1 MGEEIWRIR
10 VIVMRKYSNSNS
22 LILVIHEIY
31 GVNQHIKSFCDLLTK
46 QNFEVTCPNLLE
58 REIPF
63 DYSQE
68 EAAYR
73 HFMEHVGFDRAAR
86 KIKDLLLD
94 VKDEYETIYIIG
106 FSIGATVA
114 WLCSEEDCVDGIV
127 GYYGSRIRDY
137 LELTPRSPAMLFF
150 PREEQSFNVD
160 ELVLTLEKK
169 KIKVHKFTGKHGFSD
184 PYSSRYDAK
193 SEQEAFSKTLDFL
206 LHID

>member
-1 MGEEIWRIR
+1 M
-10 VIVMRKYSNSNS
+10 KKSSNSNS
-22 LILVIHEIY
+22 LIIVIHEIY
-31 GVNQHIKSFCDLLTK
+31 GINQHIKSFCELLTK
-46 QNFEVTCPNLLE
+46 QNLEVICPNLLE
-58 REIPF
+58 QEMPF
-63 DYSQE
+63 DYTQE

-73 HFMEHVGFDRAAR
+73 HFMEHVGFNRAAR

-94 VKDEYETIYIIG
+94 IKDEYETIYIIG

-137 LELTPRSPAMLFF
+137 LELTPRSPAILFF
-150 PREEQSFNVD
+150 PQEEQSFNVD
-160 ELVLTLEKK
+160 ELVGTLKKK
-169 KIKVHKFTGKHGFSD
+169 KIKAYKFTGKHGFSD

-193 SEQEAFSKTLDFL
+193 AEQEAFSKTLELL

>member
-1 MGEEIWRIR
+1 MGEEIWRKR
-10 VIVMRKYSNSNS
+10 VIIMIRQSNSNS

-31 GVNQHIKSFCDLLTK
+31 GINQHIKSFCELLSK
-46 QNFEVTCPNLLE
+46 QGFDVTCPHLLE

-63 DYSQE
+63 EYSHE

-73 HFMEHVGFDRAAR
+73 HFMEHAGFDRAAQ

-94 VKDEYETIYIIG
+94 VKDEYEKIYIIG

-137 LELTPRSPAMLFF
+137 LELTPQCPIMLFF
-150 PREEQSFNVD
+150 PQEEQSFNVD
-160 ELVLTLEKK
+160 ELLLALEKK

-184 PYSSRYDAK
+184 PYSSRYDAE
-193 SEQEAFSKTLDFL
+193 SEQEAFSKAMDFL

>member
-1 MGEEIWRIR
+1 MENK
-10 VIVMRKYSNSNS
+10 VQSKKYRNSNT
-22 LILVIHEIY
+22 LIIIIHEIY
-31 GVNQHIKSFCDLLTK
+31 GINQHIKGYSELLTK
-46 QNFEVTCPNLLE
+46 QNFEVSCPNLLE

-73 HFMEHVGFDRAAR
+73 HFMEQVGFDRAAR

-94 VKDEYETIYIIG
+94 VKDEYEKVYIIG

-114 WLCSEEDCVDGIV
+114 WLCSEEEWVDGIV

-137 LELTPRSPAMLFF
+137 LELSPRSPAMLFF
-150 PREEQSFNVD
+150 PQEEQSFNVD
-160 ELVLTLEKK
+160 ELVLALEKK
-169 KIKVHKFTGKHGFSD
+169 NIKTHKFTGRHGFND

-193 SEQEAFSKTLDFL
+193 SEQEAFSKMLDFL

>member
-1 MGEEIWRIR
+1 M
-10 VIVMRKYSNSNS
+10 KNKDHSYDSNSNS

-31 GVNQHIKSFCDLLTK
+31 GINQHIKSFCELLNK
-46 QNFEVTCPNLLE
+46 QNFEVICPNLLE
-58 REIPF
+58 REKPF

-68 EAAYR
+68 EAAYH
-73 HFMEHVGFDRAAR
+73 HFMEHVGFNRAAR

-94 VKDEYETIYIIG
+94 IKDEYETIYIIG

-137 LELTPRSPAMLFF
+137 LELTPRSPAILFF
-150 PREEQSFNVD
+150 PQEEQSFNVD
-160 ELVLTLEKK
+160 ELVGTLKKK
-169 KIKVHKFTGKHGFSD
+169 KIKAYKFTGKHGFSD

-193 SEQEAFSKTLDFL
+193 SEQEAFSKTLEFL

>member
-1 MGEEIWRIR
+1 MKNKGHS
-10 VIVMRKYSNSNS
+10 YDSNANS

-31 GVNQHIKSFCDLLTK
+31 GINQHINSFCELLTK
-46 QNFEVTCPNLLE
+46 QNFDVICPNLLE
-58 REIPF
+58 REMPF

-86 KIKDLLLD
+86 KVKDLLLD

-114 WLCSEEDCVDGIV
+114 WLCSEEDCVDGVV

-137 LELTPRSPAMLFF
+137 LEITPRSPAMLFF
-150 PREEQSFNVD
+150 PQEEQSFNVD
-160 ELVLTLEKK
+160 DLVLALEKK
-169 KIKVHKFTGKHGFSD
+169 KIKADKLTGKHGFCD

-206 LHID
+206 LQID

>member
-1 MGEEIWRIR
+1 M
-10 VIVMRKYSNSNS
+10 KKSSNSNS
-22 LILVIHEIY
+22 LIIVIHEIY
-31 GVNQHIKSFCDLLTK
+31 GINQHIKSFCELLTK
-46 QNFEVTCPNLLE
+46 QNFEVICPNLLE
-58 REIPF
+58 REMPF

-73 HFMEHVGFDRAAR
+73 YFMEHVGFNRAAR

-94 VKDEYETIYIIG
+94 IKDEYETIYIIG
-106 FSIGATVA
+106 FSIGATIA

-137 LELTPRSPAMLFF
+137 LELTPRSPAILFF
-150 PREEQSFNVD
+150 PQEEQSFNVD
-160 ELVLTLEKK
+160 ELVGTLKKK
-169 KIKVHKFTGKHGFSD
+169 KIKAYKFTGKHGFSD

-193 SEQEAFSKTLDFL
+193 SEQEAFSKTLEFL